1 MTTLYIRHP
10 ARADSEGALARFALV
25 ADGGA
30 LIQQGDG
37 VLKGMGELIAS
48 SRRVVLL
55 LAAADVT
62 LLHVKVPPLSAA
74 RLRAALPNLVEE
86 QVLGDPEECVLVAA
100 PAPAADGLRAI
111 AVAQRAWLEAL
122 VRSVLAQGARAVAAF
137 PAQLCLPLEP
147 GHAAAAIDGGGITI
161 RHGQYHGL
169 GLALAGEPAMALQ
182 TVRALAGD
190 TPLTLYVP
198 QEHLGEYQ
206 ALAAEAGPGITL
218 EAEHWSHW
226 IAGSKSTSLDLVP
239 GLGAAGAKARDW
251 QRWKWPVRLA
261 LLAMVVNLAGLNY
274 EWLRLKREADNTRQG
289 MVQIFR
295 AAYPKET
302 VISNNLE
309 RQMQQKIAQARGAS
323 GQVGPDEFTFQAA
336 ALGDAVRTLGKPPEL
351 ASLTFRERSTT
362 IKLKPEGAD
371 PALAATLKPALGKYK
386 LDVSDLGANTLLL
399 RTAGAK
405 P

>member
-10 ARADSEGALARFALV
+10 ARADSEGTLARFALV

-30 LIQQGDG
+30 LMQQGEG
-37 VLKGMGELIAS
+37 VLKGMGDLVAS

-62 LLHVKVPPLSAA
+62 LLHIKVPPLSAA
-74 RLRAALPNLVEE
+74 RLRTALPNLVEE

-100 PAPAADGLRAI
+100 PAAAPDGLRAI

-122 VRSVLAQGARAVAAF
+122 VRSLLAMGARSVAAF
-137 PAQLCLPLEP
+137 PGQLCLPLAP
-147 GHAAAAIDGGGITI
+147 GNASAAIDGGGITI

-169 GLALAGEPAMALQ
+169 GLALAGEPALALQ

-190 TPLTLYVP
+190 TPLTLYVHE
-198 QEHLGEYQ
+198 QQLGEYQ
-206 ALAAEAGPGITL
+206 ALLAEAGPAVTL
-218 EAEHWSHW
+218 EADHWAHW
-226 IAGSKSTSLDLVP
+226 IAGSKSTVLDLVP
-239 GLGAAGAKARDW
+239 GLGAAGARTRDW

-261 LLAMVVNLAGLNY
+261 LLAVAVNLAGLNY
-274 EWLRLKREADNTRQG
+274 QWLRLKREADNTRTG
-289 MVQIFR
+289 MVQVFR

-302 VISNNLE
+302 VLSNNLE

-336 ALGDAVRTLGKPPEL
+336 ALGEAMRTLGKPPEL
-351 ASLTFRERSTT
+351 ASITFRERSMTV
-362 IKLKPEGAD
+362 KVKPEGAD
-371 PALAATLKPALGKYK
+371 PALAANLKPGLQKYK
-386 LDVSDLGANTLLL
+386 LDVSDVAANTILV
-399 RTAGAK
+399 RTPGAK